1 MLAVCCL
8 FALPYFFGN
17 GLNGAIED
25 EGADVVAAVIGA
37 KWAMGKEK
45 VDEEVEFTEGSVA
58 SVSILLSTSS
68 SSLRSFCSTLL
79 SLLGGGEEEAAAC
92 DSDADEDMGGMEA
105 DPECV
110 VCGVPSAGA
119 SADGHAAGC
128 CGRRGRLALRVS
140 RLGFWVPRL
149 AFRDLRFV
157 FCVSHSMLRVLHS
170 MCRSDCLRGGG
181 MFAYVRVAGAEVV
194 RVVAVGVAEAEQ

>member
-25 EGADVVAAVIGA
+25 EGADAVAAVIGA
-37 KWAMGKEK
+37 KWPMGEEK
-45 VDEEVEFTEGSVA
+45 ADEELEFTEGSVA
-58 SVSILLSTSS
+58 SVSILFSTGS
-68 SSLRSFCSTLL
+68 SSLRSFRSTLL

-110 VCGVPSAGA
+110 VPSAGA

-140 RLGFWVPRL
+140 RFGFWVPRL

-157 FCVSHSMLRVLHS
+157 FCVSHSMLRVSHS
-170 MCRSDCLRGGG
+170 ISRSDCLRDGG
-181 MFAYVRVAGAEVV
+181 MFAYVRVAGAEAV
-194 RVVAVGVAEAEQ
+194 RVVAVGVAEAV